1 MNLRR
6 IPALSRDTAAIGLGC
21 MGMSW
26 AYTAPQDRDEQSGI
40 GVIHA
45 ALDAGIT
52 LLDTSDAYGAG
63 HNEGLVGRALEG
75 RRDEAIV
82 ATKGGLV
89 SSYVEGR
96 PHLERNGRPEHLRAA
111 IDASLA
117 RLGVDEID
125 LYYLHRVDPDVPL
138 EESWG
143 VLADAVAQ
151 GKVRALGLSEVS
163 VGQAERAH
171 AIHPVAAVQSE
182 LSLWSRDA
190 LGDGVT
196 ADGEEAGDL
205 VAWTAAH
212 GAVFVPFSPLG
223 RGFLTGALDTSALPA
238 SDFRAGLARFSDD
251 AAEANRRIVD
261 VVRAVA
267 ARRGTPPPAVA
278 LARGQAQ
285 GEHVNPLPG
294 TTKVERLREN
304 LAAADLALTSDDMAQ
319 LDAIPA
325 AQGARY

>member
-1 MNLRR
+1 MNQRR

-63 HNEGLVGRALEG
+63 HNESLVGRALEG

-212 GAVFVPFSPLG
+212 EAVFVPFSPLG

-238 SDFRAGLARFSDD
+238 SDFRAGLARFADD

-267 ARRGTPPPAVA
+267 ARRDTTPACVA
-278 LARGQAQ
+278 LAWVLAQ
-285 GEHVNPLPG
+285 GEHVIPIPG

-304 LAAADLALTSDDMAQ
+304 LAAADLALTSDDMAE